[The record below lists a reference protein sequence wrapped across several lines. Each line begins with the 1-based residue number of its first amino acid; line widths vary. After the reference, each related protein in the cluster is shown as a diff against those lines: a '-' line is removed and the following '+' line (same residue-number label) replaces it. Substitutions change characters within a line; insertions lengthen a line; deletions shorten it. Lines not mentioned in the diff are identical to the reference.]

1 MLGFLDFDEVCG
13 LDVLSRSA
21 EEWAMVVQVYL
32 KAVGLWKVLI
42 PPGMLWSVV
51 RLLEGAQDR
60 VRGPRFDGQPASRV
74 CHRHGAIQELRES
87 LGPW

>member
-51 RLLEGAQDR
+51 RSSSERPGSGVGAPLR
-60 VRGPRFDGQPASRV
+60 RSA
-74 CHRHGAIQELRES
+74 CH
-87 LGPW
+87 P